1 MSGEGADAL
10 PLAERIAE
18 LLARGSVACLATL
31 VLPPGGHGAAGAK
44 LLVESSGAL
53 TGTLGDETFDQ
64 LAARRAQKFLAS
76 RAEAAT
82 VEAADIL
89 STQDLISPRAEGA
102 TRHDAPGA
110 ADTLAAW
117 RAARV
122 LFERVEPEQH
132 VVVCG
137 AGHVG
142 AALARLARL
151 LGYRVTVIDDRADF
165 VSRAR
170 FPEEEIELVA
180 ASDGWAEAVRAAVG
194 AGGGVA
200 VAVVTRGH
208 NEDEECL
215 RAVLEARPDYVGM
228 IGSRRRTN
236 IVLARLREAGFADE
250 VLSGVR
256 APVGLDIGAVSPE
269 EVALSILAEIV
280 AERRGGN
287 CLPLSAWRRKGVNRE
302 PLNRGLGGDR

>member
-1 MSGEGADAL
+1 MNQPAGDAR
-10 PLAERIAE
+10 PLAETIAD
-18 LLARGSVACLATL
+18 LLARGAVACLATL
-31 VLPPGGHGAAGAK
+31 VQPPDGQTDAGAK
-44 LLVESSGAL
+44 LLVETSGGRA
-53 TGTLGDETFDQ
+53 GTLGDGAFDE
-64 LAARRAQKFLAS
+64 LAAARAQAFLAS

-82 VEAADIL
+82 FNAGEF
-89 STQDLISPRAEGA
+89 
-102 TRHDAPGA
+102 APQMER
-110 ADTLAAW
+110 W
-117 RAARV
+117 RGARV
-122 LFERVEPEQH
+122 LFERVELEQH

-151 LGYRVTVIDDRADF
+151 VGYRVTVIDDRADF
-165 VSRAR
+165 VSRER
-170 FPEEEIELVA
+170 FTDEEIELIA
-180 ASDGWAEAVRAAVG
+180 ATGGWAAAVREAVSTGR
-194 AGGGVA
+194 GVA

-236 IVLARLREAGFADE
+236 IVLGRLRESGFTDE
-250 VLSGVR
+250 VLREVR
-256 APVGLDIGAVSPE
+256 APVGLDIGAVLPE

-287 CLPLSAWRRKGVNRE
+287 CAPLSAWRREEAVTGK
-302 PLNRGLGGDR
+302 P